1 MKKNDTSAVYRL
13 IVIGGGAA
21 GLYAGAAAGLLCP
34 AFPKKHRGLILERK
48 PEPGKKLMI
57 TGSGQ
62 CNITH
67 SGSIKNFSAHYHEAG
82 KKIRTLLYA
91 HSNEQVVSTFA
102 SMGLRTFVREDGKI
116 FPESLS
122 AREVRDILR
131 RHCEKNGFSIQTDLM
146 CTGLIPLGSAE
157 EKDSSSLSSRSKPA
171 PIAVSGVAGGS
182 GSAAAARWKVICG
195 RREYLAE
202 NVLVA
207 AGGASVPETGSD
219 GSFLRVLTELNFPI
233 SPVAPALVP
242 VFIQR
247 YPFRELSGISFADA
261 SLSVFGR
268 GGRKKE
274 ERRGSL
280 LLTHDA
286 LSGPCIIDSSRQIET
301 GDRLKINW
309 ISASSTEAL
318 LRALTETAEKSK
330 ASVSLHAARVLR
342 EAGTP
347 LPQRFLDL
355 QLLRCGLDPAQRAA
369 QTGRKKWL
377 SFLRIL
383 TEDIFSVSGKGGF
396 ASAMATRGGVCLD
409 AVDLKTM
416 ESKQHPGLWF
426 AGEILD
432 VDGDT
437 GGYNL
442 QFAFSS
448 AACAVKNIY
457 SGG

>member
-1 MKKNDTSAVYRL
+1 M
-13 IVIGGGAA
+13 
-21 GLYAGAAAGLLCP
+21 
-34 AFPKKHRGLILERK
+34 
-48 PEPGKKLMI
+48 
-57 TGSGQ
+57 
-62 CNITH
+62 
-67 SGSIKNFSAHYHEAG
+67 
-82 KKIRTLLYA
+82 
-91 HSNEQVVSTFA
+91 
-102 SMGLRTFVREDGKI
+102 
-116 FPESLS
+116 
-122 AREVRDILR
+122 
-131 RHCEKNGFSIQTDLM
+131 
-146 CTGLIPLGSAE
+146 
-157 EKDSSSLSSRSKPA
+157 
-171 PIAVSGVAGGS
+171 
-182 GSAAAARWKVICG
+182 
-195 RREYLAE
+195 
-202 NVLVA
+202 
-207 AGGASVPETGSD
+207 PETGSD

-286 LSGPCIIDSSRQIET
+286 FSGPCIIDSSRQIET

-318 LRALTETAEKSK
+318 LQRADRDRREVKSFRLPPRSAGSQGSGNS
-330 ASVSLHAARVLR
+330 ASPEVPGSS
-342 EAGTP
+342 
-347 LPQRFLDL
+347 
-355 QLLRCGLDPAQRAA
+355 LLRCGLDPAQRAA

-383 TEDIFSVSGKGGF
+383 TEVFSP
-396 ASAMATRGGVCLD
+396 SAEK
-409 AVDLKTM
+409 AVLPRRWLPGEESVWTAERLKTM